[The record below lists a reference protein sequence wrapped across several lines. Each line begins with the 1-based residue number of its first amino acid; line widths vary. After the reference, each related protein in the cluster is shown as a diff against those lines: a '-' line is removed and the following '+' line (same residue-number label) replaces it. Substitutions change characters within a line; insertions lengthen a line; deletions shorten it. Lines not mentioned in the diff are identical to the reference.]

1 MMENLQK
8 HRLDKNGRR
17 LSTET
22 IMDKNQMRGNIFER
36 TKKELD
42 DGQGCHMVGFVR
54 AYRVPGNVHIASH
67 PYMDIV
73 T

>member
-17 LSTET
+17 VSTEKA
-22 IMDKNQMRGNIFER
+22 MEKNQFRGNIFER

-42 DGQGCHMVGFVR
+42 E
-54 AYRVPGNVHIASH
+54 
-67 PYMDIV
+67 
-73 T
+73 